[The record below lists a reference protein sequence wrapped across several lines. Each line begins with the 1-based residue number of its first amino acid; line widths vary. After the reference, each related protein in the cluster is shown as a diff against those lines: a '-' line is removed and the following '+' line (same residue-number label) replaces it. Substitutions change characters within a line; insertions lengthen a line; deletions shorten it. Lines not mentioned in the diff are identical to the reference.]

1 MIQVRHDHFEQIVD
15 FAGNHV
21 TGDNLRERNHRSLE
35 SGRFGARVAFDLHP
49 HENRKPET
57 YLVFE
62 SLPSA
67 WSAAIIRRS
76 IASSIEFGIF
86 DQDCTD

>member
-57 YLVFE
+57 YLVSGE
-62 SLPSA
+62 
-67 WSAAIIRRS
+67 RS
-76 IASSIEFGIF
+76 PIAF
-86 DQDCTD
+86 DIALVLQPMHPPETWRC